1 MAIQEDWQQLT
12 VTEKEQLNEA
22 TKQLHHAAQFPAT
35 FGHNLLSESADDS
48 QSSLH
53 WVPNIH
59 ALSSQEVNLKRR
71 VRMAVAY
78 DTFEL
83 ILIDENEEVLGVFPL
98 SGQTLTTAMSFV
110 RTQARELGLKGKEI
124 EPIQHFELPDHP
136 LKQGAPFQM
145 VSPSIHQELAR
156 YRRDAT
162 LVLQAIAGE
171 YEYASDVATWP
182 HHFDT
187 ASLLTVK
194 FDDQSNAQK
203 TIGMGM
209 AIPDSLCDEHY
220 FYVSHWVKEGNDINY
235 DTLPSLPSGAQWKTE
250 DWKGAILP
258 ISAVIA
264 AGEAAEQCKLTD
276 SFLRQA
282 IKASLDLLEETP
294 VKA

>member
-12 VTEKEQLNEA
+12 ATEKEHLNEA
-22 TKQLHHAAQFPAT
+22 TKQLHFAAQFPAT
-35 FGHNLLSESADDS
+35 FGHNLLSAAADDS

-53 WVPNIH
+53 WIPSIR

-83 ILIDENEEVLGVFPL
+83 ILINENEEILGVFPL

-110 RTQARELGLKGKEI
+110 STQAREMGLKGKEI
-124 EPIQHFELPDHP
+124 EPIGHFELPDHP

-156 YRRDAT
+156 YRRNAA
-162 LVLQAIAGE
+162 LVLKAVAGE
-171 YEYASDVATWP
+171 YEYAADVATWP

-187 ASLLTVK
+187 ASLLTAK

-209 AIPDSLCDEHY
+209 AIPDELCDEHY
-220 FYVSHWVKEGNDINY
+220 FYVNHWVKDGTAISY
-235 DTLPSLPSGAQWKTE
+235 DTLPSLPSGAEWKTE
-250 DWKGAILP
+250 SWRGAILP
-258 ISAVIA
+258 MSVVAAV
-264 AGEAAEQCKLTD
+264 GEAAKQCELAD